1 MALTSGS
8 KILVSDVK
16 GAVKGFSVS
25 GKTVTFTKLDGTTG
39 TFTTQDTNT
48 TYSAGTR
55 NKHFLKQDNKHR
67 CHLC

>member
-1 MALTSGS
+1 MALSSGS
-8 KILVSDVK
+8 KILVSDVS

-48 TYSAGTR
+48 TYTGGTR
-55 NKHFLKQDNKHR
+55 NFRFRNDYF
-67 CHLC
+67 

>member
-1 MALTSGS
+1 MALSSGS
-8 KILVSDVK
+8 KILVSDVS

-55 NKHFLKQDNKHR
+55 NFRFRNDYF
-67 CHLC
+67 